1 MSDDDDKEAT
11 RIIARPG
18 PKSLPFRVETPIAA
32 PRAEPRLDRPAP
44 PPLPTPPPAPAPAP
58 AAAPAPA
65 GVVQPPARPAVIV
78 PPVGRPA
85 VMQPP
90 GGPARAG
97 RSPLVAP
104 PVVDLPG
111 ATPKPVTAPPAAPA
125 AVVPPPQPPAAAVAP
140 APAVAAAAIEP
151 VVGWLVILKGPG
163 RGASLTLRTG
173 RNALGAAPGQD
184 VQIAFGD
191 PAIALVGH
199 AFIVYDEEARA
210 FFIEDGKKKDLVRVN
225 GRMLTET
232 RPLAA
237 GDEIRI
243 GATTLRFVAFCGA
256 DFDWSEPQPAAP
268 AAADAATPDDSGA
281 GI

>member
-1 MSDDDDKEAT
+1 MTDDDDKEAT

-18 PKSLPFRVETPIAA
+18 PKSLPFRVEPPAA
-32 PRAEPRLDRPAP
+32 PPRVEPRPELRAEPKPEPVPVA
-44 PPLPTPPPAPAPAP
+44 
-58 AAAPAPA
+58 
-65 GVVQPPARPAVIV
+65 VVPPPARPAVIV

-111 ATPKPVTAPPAAPA
+111 AAPKPVTAPPAAA
-125 AVVPPPQPPAAAVAP
+125 APVAAAPVAPPPPPVVAVAP
-140 APAVAAAAIEP
+140 APAAIEP
-151 VVGWLVILKGPG
+151 VVGWLVITKGPG
-163 RGASLTLRTG
+163 RGASLTLHTG
-173 RNALGAAPGQD
+173 RNALGAAPGHD

-199 AFIVYDEEARA
+199 AFLVYDEEARA

-232 RPLAA
+232 RPLAS

-256 DFDWSEPQPAAP
+256 DFDWSEPAPAAP
-268 AAADAATPDDSGA
+268 AGTDAATPDDGGA